1 MTDQLGPDFDER
13 LGAELDRYVGPTPGP
28 DRARFRQP
36 ALRYRRFGGR
46 KTALVAAIAL
56 AVTMVGAS
64 AFSGSADPAVWVTT
78 VQTVTH
84 VSASSPSPAASQASP
99 QVPTRPPAHSKP
111 APAATPAHQSPEP
124 EGDQRGEPSDSPETS
139 PSPSQSHGSP
149 SQDSEDRHGGS
160 GSSHGSD

>member
-99 QVPTRPPAHSKP
+99 QVPARAPAHSKP
-111 APAATPAHQSPEP
+111 APAPAHQSPEP